1 MIKIKGGTK
10 FLVFVLFVLVF
21 LFEGFVPAAKA
32 EENYPKLVNLF
43 YRWDMTFDE
52 AEQLAKWDVLIID
65 MDVATYSPQ
74 SLRRLKEINPNI
86 KLLAY
91 LASQEIR
98 GDSCKLDGTLRQN
111 LCQRICKNCWLKDR
125 YGRKI
130 SWWPGNPIIDVTNA
144 SWQKALPK
152 FIEEEIIDPGYWDGV
167 FLDNVWGG
175 ITFLNK
181 TVKLQNRYYTSKNKR
196 VDTLWVAGMRKL
208 LSNVKQTLG
217 PNKILIGNGG
227 DAYSDLLSGVF
238 YEHFP
243 SSGWD
248 QMMSKYL
255 AVGKVGVAMLNANN
269 ANQPGE
275 DYQKMRFGLTSSLLG
290 NGYYSYDLGDLSHQQ
305 LWWYDEYEVDLGLP
319 LGAAVKLDNGVWR
332 RDFERSIVLV
342 NPTGQTVHL
351 DFEDVFK
358 RIQGSRNPE
367 INNGEEIRALDLAGS
382 DGIIIMK
389 K

>member
-1 MIKIKGGTK
+1 
-10 FLVFVLFVLVF
+10 
-21 LFEGFVPAAKA
+21 
-32 EENYPKLVNLF
+32 
-43 YRWDMTFDE
+43 
-52 AEQLAKWDVLIID
+52 
-65 MDVATYSPQ
+65 
-74 SLRRLKEINPNI
+74 
-86 KLLAY
+86 
-91 LASQEIR
+91 
-98 GDSCKLDGTLRQN
+98 
-111 LCQRICKNCWLKDR
+111 
-125 YGRKI
+125 
-130 SWWPGNPIIDVTNA
+130 
-144 SWQKALPK
+144 
-152 FIEEEIIDPGYWDGV
+152 
-167 FLDNVWGG
+167 
-175 ITFLNK
+175 
-181 TVKLQNRYYTSKNKR
+181 
-196 VDTLWVAGMRKL
+196 MRKL